1 MAPSK
6 QTKPAAVVW
15 DRRGMKNLHLIPG
28 NIDAFVRAQIAE
40 QVAQSPGTVY
50 VPVSWE
56 DTQAIHHAPGPSS
69 TGLMD
74 APFIGGITFIRIAHR
89 PNTPATN
96 APQAGV
102 VLKDPK
108 NVIGLTP
115 GHTVTPC
122 SMFFPAAI
130 LPPDSLERSVGPDFM
145 ADPTCHIGMI
155 NEGVQIEY
163 LISYWKKTQFKA

>member
-15 DRRGMKNLHLIPG
+15 DRRGMKNLHLIPE

-122 SMFFPAAI
+122 KLKADNSQLLFLSCSFSQAACSFQPPFCHPI
-130 LPPDSLERSVGPDFM
+130 LSRGL
-145 ADPTCHIGMI
+145 
-155 NEGVQIEY
+155 
-163 LISYWKKTQFKA
+163 

>member
-6 QTKPAAVVW
+6 KTPAAVIW
-15 DRRGMKNLHLIPG
+15 DRRGMKNLQLIPK
-28 NIDAFVRAQIAE
+28 NIDAFVRAQIA
-40 QVAQSPGTVY
+40 QQFAKPPGNLY

-56 DTQAIHHAPGPSS
+56 DTQAIHDAPGPSS

-96 APQAGV
+96 APRAGML
-102 VLKDPK
+102 LKDVK
-108 NVIGLTP
+108 NIIGLTP
-115 GHTVTPC
+115 GHTKTPC
-122 SMFFPAAI
+122 NMFFSAAI
-130 LPPDSLERSVGPDFM
+130 LPPDSLERPVGPEFM
-145 ADPTCHIGMI
+145 ADPTCHIGLI

-163 LISYWKKTQFKA
+163 MISYWKKTQVKA